1 MKRKRLFSYL
11 LSLVMA
17 ITVFS
22 IPTGAFAEGTDYAL
36 GWWYYDDAQE
46 ESYLKTVRDGG
57 TVNYSDLESNS
68 LWFYSIE
75 EGSSWEETM
84 PDKVVWHNQ
93 HPELVMLEYDYWDD
107 EVGDS
112 VAVRSKESE
121 LEVGGDVGMMFVPLK
136 EGTAQLSADVTFI
149 EPDSG
154 DETTKT
160 IAFTLEIKDSDITH
174 YRLGWYDYDTGETA
188 YVGAAPID
196 SGKYNGNPIE
206 VYSDAEG
213 WWDNAYVGKVVWHNS
228 DPSIA
233 KLGVWDESKDKC
245 VIPED
250 QEITLES
257 EAGPQQVYLSL
268 QNVGTAEFTV
278 YIYQSPTDSEPIA
291 SIPFVVEV
299 SQKALDKFKYSQFVD
314 MVGVHTA
321 NYDTKKLTGSIP
333 SLKDCSEYKIGAM
346 PDLTTEDLKNL
357 QITATVGGKQYTAT
371 INQKTNEFTI
381 KVPGVKLGAKATV
394 TIKMG
399 TYTRKDSI
407 IFSKN
412 IKPTVT
418 VKNYTYNGRKHKAAP
433 VVKYGKTV
441 FKANVDYGLDSAAGK
456 DVGRYHYEIWTGDNN
471 KYNFYKEGYFKINP
485 KGTSL
490 KKLKKAKKAITVKWN
505 KQAAKMSKTRITGY
519 QIQLATNSKFTK
531 GKKLVTVKGYAAT
544 SKKIKKLKKKKKYF
558 VRIRTYKK
566 VGKITYYSG
575 WSKAKSVKTK

>member
-22 IPTGAFAEGTDYAL
+22 IPTGAFAEETDYAL
-36 GWWYYDDAQE
+36 GWQIYDEAQE
-46 ESYLKTVRDGG
+46 DYDLKLVRDGG
-57 TVNYSDLESNS
+57 TVNYEDLEWNC
-68 LWFYSIE
+68 LDFYYIE
-75 EGSSWEETM
+75 EGGSWETTTPE
-84 PDKVVWHNQ
+84 KVVWHNQ
-93 HPELVMLEYDYWDD
+93 NPELVMFEYNSWDEELD
-107 EVGDS
+107 ES
-112 VAVRSKESE
+112 TTIKSRESE
-121 LEVGGDVGMMFVPLK
+121 VEVGGYEAMSFVPIK
-136 EGTAQLSADVTFI
+136 EGSAQLSAEVTFWD
-149 EPDSG
+149 PTSG
-154 DETTKT
+154 ETATKT

-174 YRLGWYDYDTGETA
+174 YRLGWYDYDSGEPA
-188 YVGAAPID
+188 FVGTDPVD
-196 SGKYNGNPIE
+196 SEKYNGNPIE
-206 VYSDAEG
+206 VFSGSDGDWESVYEG
-213 WWDNAYVGKVVWHNS
+213 KFVWHNS
-228 DPSIA
+228 NPSVV
-233 KLGVWDESKDKC
+233 KLGVFDENTGEC
-245 VIPED
+245 VIPEN
-250 QEITLES
+250 QEITAS
-257 EAGPQQVYLSL
+257 QVYLSL

-291 SIPFVVEV
+291 TIPFVVEV

-333 SLKDCSEYKIGAM
+333 SLKDCKEYKTGAM

>member
-22 IPTGAFAEGTDYAL
+22 IPTGAFAEETDYAL
-36 GWWYYDDAQE
+36 GWQIYDEAQDD
-46 ESYLKTVRDGG
+46 YDLKLVRDGG
-57 TVNYSDLESNS
+57 TVNYEDLEWNC
-68 LWFYSIE
+68 LDFYYIE
-75 EGSSWEETM
+75 EGGSWETTTPE
-84 PDKVVWHNQ
+84 KVVWHNQ
-93 HPELVMLEYDYWDD
+93 NPELVMFEYNSWDEELD
-107 EVGDS
+107 ES
-112 VAVRSKESE
+112 TTIKSRESE
-121 LEVGGDVGMMFVPLK
+121 VEVGGYEAMSFVPIK
-136 EGTAQLSADVTFI
+136 EGSAQLSAEVTFWD
-149 EPDSG
+149 PTSG
-154 DETTKT
+154 ETATKT

-174 YRLGWYDYDTGETA
+174 YRLGWYDYDSGEPA
-188 YVGAAPID
+188 FVGTDPVD
-196 SGKYNGNPIE
+196 SEKYNGNPIE
-206 VYSDAEG
+206 VFSGSDGDWESVYEG
-213 WWDNAYVGKVVWHNS
+213 KFVWHNS
-228 DPSIA
+228 NPSVV
-233 KLGVWDESKDKC
+233 KLGVFDENTGEC
-245 VIPED
+245 VIPEN
-250 QEITLES
+250 QEITAS
-257 EAGPQQVYLSL
+257 QVYLSL

-291 SIPFVVEV
+291 TIPFVVEV

-333 SLKDCSEYKIGAM
+333 SLKDCKEYKNGAM

-441 FKANVDYGLDSAAGK
+441 FKANVDYGFDSAAGK

>member
-22 IPTGAFAEGTDYAL
+22 IPTGAFAEETDYAL
-36 GWWYYDDAQE
+36 GWQIYDEAQDD
-46 ESYLKTVRDGG
+46 YDLKLVRDGG
-57 TVNYSDLESNS
+57 TVNYEDLEWNC
-68 LWFYSIE
+68 LDFYYIE
-75 EGSSWEETM
+75 EGGSWETTTPE
-84 PDKVVWHNQ
+84 KVVWHNQ
-93 HPELVMLEYDYWDD
+93 NPELVMFEYNSWDEELD
-107 EVGDS
+107 ES
-112 VAVRSKESE
+112 TTIKSRESE
-121 LEVGGDVGMMFVPLK
+121 VEVGGYEAMSFVPLK
-136 EGTAQLSADVTFI
+136 EGSAQLSAEVTFWD
-149 EPDSG
+149 PTSG
-154 DETTKT
+154 ETATKT

-174 YRLGWYDYDTGETA
+174 YRLGWYDYDSGEPA
-188 YVGAAPID
+188 FVGTDPVD
-196 SGKYNGNPIE
+196 SEKYNGNPIE
-206 VYSDAEG
+206 VFSGSDGDWESVYEG
-213 WWDNAYVGKVVWHNS
+213 KFVWHNS
-228 DPSIA
+228 NPSVV
-233 KLGVWDESKDKC
+233 KLGVFDENTGEC
-245 VIPED
+245 VIPEN
-250 QEITLES
+250 QEITAS
-257 EAGPQQVYLSL
+257 QVYLSL

-291 SIPFVVEV
+291 TIPFVVEV

-333 SLKDCSEYKIGAM
+333 SLKDCKEYKNGAM

-441 FKANVDYGLDSAAGK
+441 FKANVDYGFDSAAGK

>member
-22 IPTGAFAEGTDYAL
+22 IPTGAFAEETDYAL
-36 GWWYYDDAQE
+36 GWQIYDEAQDD
-46 ESYLKTVRDGG
+46 YDLKLVRDGG
-57 TVNYSDLESNS
+57 TVNYEDLEWNC
-68 LWFYSIE
+68 LDFYYIE
-75 EGSSWEETM
+75 EGGSWETTTPE
-84 PDKVVWHNQ
+84 KVVWHNQ
-93 HPELVMLEYDYWDD
+93 NPELVMFEYNSWDEELD
-107 EVGDS
+107 ES
-112 VAVRSKESE
+112 TTIKSRESE
-121 LEVGGDVGMMFVPLK
+121 VEVGGYEAMSFVPIK
-136 EGTAQLSADVTFI
+136 EGSAQLSAEVTFWD
-149 EPDSG
+149 PTSG
-154 DETTKT
+154 ETATKT

-174 YRLGWYDYDTGETA
+174 YRLGWYDYDSGEPA
-188 YVGAAPID
+188 FVGTDPVD
-196 SGKYNGNPIE
+196 SEKYNGNPIE
-206 VYSDAEG
+206 VFSGSDGDWESVYEG
-213 WWDNAYVGKVVWHNS
+213 KFVWHNS
-228 DPSIA
+228 NPSVV
-233 KLGVWDESKDKC
+233 KLGVFDENTGEC
-245 VIPED
+245 VIPEN
-250 QEITLES
+250 QEITAS
-257 EAGPQQVYLSL
+257 QVYLSL

-291 SIPFVVEV
+291 TIPFVVEV

-333 SLKDCSEYKIGAM
+333 SLKDYKDWITGAM
-346 PDLTTEDLKNL
+346 PVLTTEDLKNL
-357 QITATVGGKQYTAT
+357 QITATVAGKDYTAT
-371 INQKTNEFTI
+371 INQKNNEFTI

-407 IFSKN
+407 IFSKT

-418 VKNYTYNGRKHKAAP
+418 VKNYVYNGKKHKAAP

-441 FKANVDYGLDSAAGK
+441 FKANVDYGFDSAAGK